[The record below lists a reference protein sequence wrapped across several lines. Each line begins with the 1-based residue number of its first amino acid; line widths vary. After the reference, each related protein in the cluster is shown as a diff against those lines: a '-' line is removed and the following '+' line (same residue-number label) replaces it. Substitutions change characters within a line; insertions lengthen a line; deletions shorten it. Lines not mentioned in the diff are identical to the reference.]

1 MDVLFSEL
9 SKGDIKDLSFI
20 VNGKTISLSPEQIT
34 SLKNQMNTMIEY
46 SKNMPNIVNSKN
58 MPNIVNSMNDT
69 LTNIAKRFNMKGGSM
84 DNSIYEQMNGFI
96 NSEYSELE
104 MNNDTLSLTEFK
116 R

>member
-9 SKGDIKDLSFI
+9 SKGDIKQLSFTI
-20 VNGKTISLSPEQIT
+20 NGKTISLSPEQIS
-34 SLKNQMNTMIEY
+34 SLKNQMTTMVEY
-46 SKNMPNIVNSKN
+46 SKNI
-58 MPNIVNSMNDT
+58 PNIVNSMNDT

-84 DNSIYEQMNGFI
+84 DNSIYEQMDGFI

-104 MNNDTLSLTEFK
+104 MNNDTLSLTEFQ